1 MERPQWISDF
11 FFMTRFKSDTCG
23 NTPEV
28 QLQYFL
34 LDVVMSV
41 CPVII
46 VGPNFEHVV
55 RLVSIRSL
63 HVKLPVSL
71 SHQ

>member
-1 MERPQWISDF
+1 MEHPQWISDF

-41 CPVII
+41 CPII
-46 VGPNFEHVV
+46 VGPKFEHVV
-55 RLVSIRSL
+55 RLMSIRSL

>member
-1 MERPQWISDF
+1 
-11 FFMTRFKSDTCG
+11 MTRFKSDTCG

-28 QLQYFL
+28 QLQYL

-41 CPVII
+41 CPVI
-46 VGPNFEHVV
+46 VGPKFEHVV

>member
-1 MERPQWISDF
+1 
-11 FFMTRFKSDTCG
+11 MTRFKSHACG

-34 LDVVMSV
+34 LDLVMSV
-41 CPVII
+41 CPVI
-46 VGPNFEHVV
+46 VGPKFELMV

>member
-1 MERPQWISDF
+1 
-11 FFMTRFKSDTCG
+11 MTRFKSHTSV

-34 LDVVMSV
+34 LDLVMSV
-41 CPVII
+41 CPVI
-46 VGPNFEHVV
+46 VGPKFEHVV
-55 RLVSIRSL
+55 RLVFIKSL
-63 HVKLPVSL
+63 HVKLPVCL